1 MPYLLPEQRERDTL
15 LGQFTVDVLVV
26 DDCVRNSA
34 AALFAVEQLIQH
46 LVRHIII
53 ERPCDVQFLSPIE
66 CCFDSLMRT
75 VNASFDASL
84 ADSLSVQLK
93 DFPIVRPYSNLLIQK
108 SHISVCCKYYISRF
122 GVRSMI
128 GKVRFW
134 RRHTHFYTLG

>member
-53 ERPCDVQFLSPIE
+53 ERPCAAL
-66 CCFDSLMRT
+66 T
-75 VNASFDASL
+75 V
-84 ADSLSVQLK
+84 
-93 DFPIVRPYSNLLIQK
+93 
-108 SHISVCCKYYISRF
+108 
-122 GVRSMI
+122 
-128 GKVRFW
+128 
-134 RRHTHFYTLG
+134 